1 MPQWD
6 PQQYLQFADERT
18 RPSVDLVRRIA
29 LDNPRRIVDLGCGPG
44 NSTQVV
50 RTRWPEAEVVGL
62 DSSPQMIER
71 ARQAFPAAKWI
82 FGDAANWTADEP
94 YDLVFSNALLH
105 WLPDH
110 AALCRRLLE
119 QVAPGGAL
127 AAQLPAHHDLPMHH
141 EILEVSRDPA
151 WDERMQKA
159 RTALTKEPPSF
170 YYDTLQPLASRLDL
184 WETIYYHEVAGPDAL
199 VEWFRGTGMRPFL
212 EALSDDDERSR
223 FEMMLLRRYIAAYPR
238 RPNGL
243 VLFPFRRLFFVA
255 YR

>member
-18 RPSVDLVRRIA
+18 RPSVDLVERIA
-29 LDNPRRIVDLGCGPG
+29 LANPRRIIDLGCGPG
-44 NSTQVV
+44 NSTRVV
-50 RTRWPEAEVVGL
+50 RRRWPEAEVIGL
-62 DSSPQMIER
+62 DSSPQMIEK
-71 ARQAFPAAKWI
+71 ARHSYPDGTWI
-82 FGDAANWTADEP
+82 LGDAVTWSTSQP
-94 YDLVFSNALLH
+94 FDLVFSNALLH

-151 WDERMQKA
+151 WDERMHKA

-212 EALSDDDERSR
+212 EVLSDDDERSR
-223 FEMMLLRRYIAAYPR
+223 FEMMLLKRYIAAYPR